1 MIRNLSRVALAVAVA
16 AFAGLAAR
24 AQDPRIEPPRTPA
37 EFWNAVEFEL
47 DTGKFDVAA
56 QYLKAFLAANP
67 TEQDYLAI
75 EKERGMAA
83 FLRLRTVIQWSADKP
98 TDDEARKNAEL
109 VIEKASAAIDE
120 KTEGKYHDKVAKAK
134 ASFAVGLDRI
144 EEARTSGPGSSAGS
158 SGSGSADEWTVDEG
172 AMHVG
177 EEAPTAA
184 PADSATAG
192 PDSTVRPES
201 AAEGDVTDRPDV
213 RLTESAEEPRD
224 QHDPQAWANETDR
237 LS

>member
-1 MIRNLSRVALAVAVA
+1 MSNDKNINEQLKTKI
-16 AFAGLAAR
+16 
-24 AQDPRIEPPRTPA
+24 D
-37 EFWNAVEFEL
+37 EL
-47 DTGKFDVAA
+47 DLDTKLA
-56 QYLKAFLAANP
+56 QLAETAGAV
-67 TEQDYLAI
+67 LAQAKVQAGSLVH
-75 EKERGMAA
+75 ENRAK
-83 FLRLRTVIQWSADKP
+83 V
-98 TDDEARKNAEL
+98 DEIIAT
-109 VIEKASAAIDE
+109 ASAAIDE

-144 EEARTSGPGSSAGS
+144 EEARTSGPGSAAGS

-177 EEAPTAA
+177 EEAPTATS
-184 PADSATAG
+184 ADSATVG